1 MVEAMLIKLGIL
13 LVGFTY
19 AGVLPYTVKRGVQ
32 HVDFD
37 LKKYTLSF
45 LSNKDLYG
53 KTYVRK
59 YKRLLFATAFLNY
72 LFFWLLS
79 LFYDLGENERFMQQI
94 DYSFAFLTLLA
105 FVPHNISPYGFRN
118 IAANI
123 QRILH
128 NLLAVIV
135 FITLPVL
142 IVLFQ
147 VAVLPDLSFLGVSGL
162 IIIGFVVLAVLTS
175 IIKNGINGVTEILF
189 INGISIW
196 SIFISILT
204 LIK

>member
-1 MVEAMLIKLGIL
+1 MLIKLGIL

-19 AGVLPYTVKRGVQ
+19 AGVLPYTVKQSIQ
-32 HVDFD
+32 HINFD
-37 LKKYTLSF
+37 LEKYTLSF
-45 LSNKDLYG
+45 LSNKNLYG
-53 KTYVRK
+53 KAYVRK
-59 YKRLLFATAFLNY
+59 YKRLLFVTAILNY

-79 LFYDLGENERFMQQI
+79 SFYDLGENERFMQQI

-105 FVPHNISPYGFRN
+105 FVPHNISPFSFRN
-118 IAANI
+118 LAASL
-123 QRILH
+123 QRLLH

-135 FITLPVL
+135 FITLPIL

-147 VAVLPDLSFLGVSGL
+147 VAVLPDLHFLGISGL
-162 IIIGFVVLAVLTS
+162 IIIGCVVLVILIS
-175 IIKNGINGVTEILF
+175 IIKNGINGVTEMLF

>member
-1 MVEAMLIKLGIL
+1 MFIKLGIL

-19 AGVLPYTVKRGVQ
+19 AGALPYTVKQSIQ
-32 HVDFD
+32 HINFD
-37 LKKYTLSF
+37 LEKYTLSF
-45 LSNKDLYG
+45 LSNKTLYG
-53 KTYVRK
+53 KSSVRK
-59 YKRLLFATAFLNY
+59 YKRLLFATAILNY

-79 LFYDLGENERFMQQI
+79 SFYDLGENERFMQQI

-105 FVPHNISPYGFRN
+105 FVPHNLSPYSLRN
-118 IAANI
+118 LAANI
-123 QRILH
+123 QRLLH

-135 FITLPVL
+135 FITLPIL

-147 VAVLPDLSFLGVSGL
+147 VAVLPDLHFLGLSGL
-162 IIIGFVVLAVLTS
+162 IIIGCVVLVVAAS
-175 IIKNGINGVTEILF
+175 IIKNGINGVTEMLF
-189 INGISIW
+189 INGISVW